1 MTELRQSIEPR
12 HGISQSGVVWSLPLS
27 AAFTGL
33 ARELMLGLG
42 VVGIGGFFTPG
53 RSRDSNLKSVLVCQT
68 SQESKR
74 IMSPIWSE
82 HEGNPVSTAITNHVP
97 KRRSLRCQRT
107 LETVKCERILS
118 AALSDEV
125 KEKQNG
131 CQPAQLSA
139 HPRGRAPKRRSEEA
153 RNPSIKTGSDVCS
166 HRRCE
171 QLVWCQLASFRTHR
185 QWQAKSPGC
194 SSVTETLTQSHRR
207 CCPRCWQSRCAQPGP
222 HRPFAAEIYVS

>member
-1 MTELRQSIEPR
+1 
-12 HGISQSGVVWSLPLS
+12 
-27 AAFTGL
+27 
-33 ARELMLGLG
+33 
-42 VVGIGGFFTPG
+42 
-53 RSRDSNLKSVLVCQT
+53 VLVCQT

-74 IMSPIWSE
+74 ILSPIWSE

-107 LETVKCERILS
+107 LEAVKCERILS

-131 CQPAQLSA
+131 CQPAQLFCTSK
-139 HPRGRAPKRRSEEA
+139 GRAPKRRSEEA

-194 SSVTETLTQSHRR
+194 SSVTETLTQSHPSVLPSVLAVAMRAARSAQAIRCRNLRELMRR
-207 CCPRCWQSRCAQPGP
+207 RIRSALWGKERAL
-222 HRPFAAEIYVS
+222 